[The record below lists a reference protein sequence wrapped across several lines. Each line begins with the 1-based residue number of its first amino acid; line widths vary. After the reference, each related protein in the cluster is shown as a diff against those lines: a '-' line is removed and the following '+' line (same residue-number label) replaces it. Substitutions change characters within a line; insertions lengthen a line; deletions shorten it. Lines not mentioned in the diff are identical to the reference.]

1 MMVPWIMTPLFKKL
15 LGMNWILLGVLAVLL
30 AGGAMIIYQA
40 THFRVDDPAIAMI
53 WRKHIQWGL
62 LGLVVFFA
70 AALIDYQWIRWGAI
84 PAYLA
89 GVAGLLAVQVAGVT
103 KGGVL
108 VNGKVT
114 GGNRSWLDLPGGF
127 SVQPSQLAIA
137 AGIVVLAF
145 VLGELHR
152 LHKWFRYHF
161 VRLAVAGVVTAV
173 PLAFVLAEGD
183 LGSAM
188 VWLPVFGAMVL
199 AGSIPFR
206 YLIAMGLAGAVALPW
221 LFFFGL
227 KDYQRDRILVPL
239 RMIQNKPVDYQKEG
253 YASINNVR
261 AIGSAGWEGKGV
273 DGSRMPVDPT
283 TGQRRKTIH
292 QLGYI
297 PKDTA
302 HNDYIF
308 TVFAEQ
314 QGFRGSLLLI
324 GLYALLV
331 FQCLFIAFCARDQT
345 GRLLVVG
352 VAALLFAHI
361 FENIGMQIQL
371 MPITGIPLP
380 FVSYGG
386 TFLIT
391 VMLLLGL
398 VQSVWVHR
406 HRALEE
412 ERERNRRPRRPLAPP
427 AAPQP
432 I

>member
-1 MMVPWIMTPLFKKL
+1 MTPLFKKL
-15 LGMNWILLGVLAVLL
+15 LGLNWILLAVMGVLLV
-30 AGGAMIIYQA
+30 GGALIIYYA
-40 THFRVDDPAIAMI
+40 THFRSDDLTIASI
-53 WRKHIQWGL
+53 WRRHIQWGL
-62 LGLVVFFA
+62 IGLAVFFA
-70 AALIDYQWIRWGAI
+70 AALIDYQWIRWGAL

-89 GVAGLLAVQVAGVT
+89 GVGGLAAVQLVGVV
-103 KGGVL
+103 KGGVMIK
-108 VNGKVT
+108 GKMT
-114 GGNRSWLDLPGGF
+114 GGNKSWIDLPGIG
-127 SVQPSQLAIA
+127 SVQPSQFAIA
-137 AGIVVLAF
+137 AGIIALAF

-152 LHKWFRYHF
+152 MHSWFRYHF
-161 VRLAVAGVVTAV
+161 VRLMVAGVVTSV
-173 PLAFVLAEGD
+173 PLAFVLKEGD
-183 LGSAM
+183 LGSAL
-188 VWLPVFGAMVL
+188 VWVPVFGAMLL

-206 YLIAMGLAGAVALPW
+206 YLIAMGLVGALALPW

-239 RMIQNKPVDYQKEG
+239 KMIQNKPVNYQVEG

-261 AIGSAGWEGKGV
+261 AIGSAGWEGKGA
-273 DGSRMPVDPT
+273 DGSRMPQDPA
-283 TGQRRKTIH
+283 TGERRKTIH

-314 QGFRGSLLLI
+314 QGFRGSLVLI
-324 GLYALLV
+324 GLFALLV
-331 FQCLFIAFCARDQT
+331 FQCIFIAFCSRDQT

-361 FENIGMQIQL
+361 FENIGMQVQL

-386 TFLIT
+386 TFLVT
-391 VMLLLGL
+391 VMFLLGL

-406 HRALEE
+406 HEALEE
-412 ERERNRRPRRPLAPP
+412 DRERDKHRRTRRPLAPSS
-427 AAPQP
+427 APQP

>member
-1 MMVPWIMTPLFKKL
+1 MTPLFKKL
-15 LGMNWILLGVLAVLL
+15 LGLNWILLAVMGVLLV
-30 AGGAMIIYQA
+30 GGALIIYNA
-40 THFRVDDPAIAMI
+40 THFRVDDPFIAMI

-62 LGLVVFFA
+62 IGMAVFFVA
-70 AALIDYQWIRWGAI
+70 SLIDYQWIKWGAV
-84 PAYLA
+84 PAFLA
-89 GVAGLLAVQVAGVT
+89 GVGGLLAVQAVGVV
-103 KGGVL
+103 KGAVM
-108 VNGKVT
+108 VNGKLS
-114 GGNRSWLDLPGGF
+114 GGNKSWIDLPGLG
-127 SVQPSQLAIA
+127 SVQPSQIAIA
-137 AGIVVLAF
+137 AGIITLAF

-152 LHKWFRYHF
+152 LHSWFRYHF
-161 VRLAVAGVVTAV
+161 VRLTVAGMVTAV
-173 PLAFVLAEGD
+173 PLAFVLKEGD
-183 LGSAM
+183 LGSAL
-188 VWLPVFGAMVL
+188 VWVPVFGAMLL

-206 YLIAMGLAGAVALPW
+206 YLIAMGLVGALALPW

-239 RMIQNKPVDYQKEG
+239 KMIQNKPVNYQQEG

-261 AIGSAGWEGKGV
+261 AIGSAGWEGKGA
-273 DGSRMPVDPT
+273 DGSRMPIDPT
-283 TGQRRKTIH
+283 TKERRKTIH

-314 QGFRGSLLLI
+314 QGFRGSLVLI
-324 GLYALLV
+324 GLFALLV
-331 FQCLFIAFCARDQT
+331 FQCIFIAFCSRDQT

-361 FENIGMQIQL
+361 FENIGMQVQL

-380 FVSYGG
+380 FISYGG
-386 TFLIT
+386 TFLVT
-391 VMLLLGL
+391 VMFLLGL

-406 HRALEE
+406 HVALEE
-412 ERERNRRPRRPLAPP
+412 DRDREKNRRPRRPLAPP
-427 AAPQP
+427 TAPQP

>member
-1 MMVPWIMTPLFKKL
+1 MTPLFKKL
-15 LGMNWILLGVLAVLL
+15 LGLNWILLAVMAVLL
-30 AGGAMIIYQA
+30 VGGALIIYHA
-40 THFRVDDPAIAMI
+40 THFRSDDASIAVI
-53 WRKHIQWGL
+53 WRKHIKWGL
-62 LGLVVFFA
+62 VGLTVFFA

-89 GVAGLLAVQVAGVT
+89 GLGGLAAVQVMGVV
-103 KGGVL
+103 KGGV
-108 VNGKVT
+108 VVAGKVT
-114 GGNRSWLDLPGGF
+114 GGNKSWIDLPGLG
-127 SVQPSQLAIA
+127 SVQPSQFAIA
-137 AGIVVLAF
+137 AGIIALAF

-152 LHKWFRYHF
+152 LHPWFRYHF
-161 VRLAVAGVVTAV
+161 VRLSVAGLVTAV
-173 PLAFVLAEGD
+173 PLALVLKEGD
-183 LGSAM
+183 LGSAL
-188 VWLPVFGAMVL
+188 VWVPVFGAMLL

-206 YLIAMGLAGAVALPW
+206 YLIAMGLIGALALPW

-239 RMIQNKPVDYQKEG
+239 KMIQNKPVNYQAEG

-261 AIGSAGWEGKGV
+261 AIGSAGWEGKGA
-273 DGSRMPVDPT
+273 DGSRMPIDPA

-324 GLYALLV
+324 GVYALLV
-331 FQCLFIAFCARDQT
+331 FQCIFIAFCSRDQT

-361 FENIGMQIQL
+361 FENIGMQVQL

-386 TFLIT
+386 TFLVT
-391 VMLLLGL
+391 VMFLLGL

-406 HRALEE
+406 HEALEE
-412 ERERNRRPRRPLAPP
+412 EREREKNRRPRRPLAPP
-427 AAPQP
+427 SAAQP

>member
-1 MMVPWIMTPLFKKL
+1 MTPLFKKL
-15 LGMNWILLGVLAVLL
+15 LGLNWILLAVMGVLLM
-30 AGGAMIIYQA
+30 GGALIIYHA
-40 THFRVDDPAIAMI
+40 THFRADDPGIAMI
-53 WRKHIQWGL
+53 WRRHIQWGL
-62 LGLVVFFA
+62 IGLAAFFA
-70 AALIDYQWIRWGAI
+70 AALIDYQWIRWGAL

-89 GVAGLLAVQVAGVT
+89 GIGGLVAVQVAGQV
-103 KGGVL
+103 KGGTKMGDKMV
-108 VNGKVT
+108 
-114 GGNRSWLDLPGGF
+114 GGNKSWLELPGNL
-127 SVQPSQLAIA
+127 SVQPSQFAIA
-137 AGIVVLAF
+137 AGIIALAF

-152 LHKWFRYHF
+152 RYKWFRYHF
-161 VRLAVAGVVTAV
+161 VRLMVAGVVTMV
-173 PLAFVLAEGD
+173 PLGFVLKEGD
-183 LGSAM
+183 LGSAL
-188 VWLPVFGAMVL
+188 VWVPVFGAMLL

-206 YLIAMGLAGAVALPW
+206 YLIAMGLVGALALPW

-239 RMIQNKPVDYQKEG
+239 KMIQGKPVNYQDEG

-261 AIGSAGWEGKGV
+261 AIGSAGWEGKGA
-273 DGSRMPVDPT
+273 DGSRMPTDPT
-283 TGQRRKTIH
+283 TGNRRKTIH

-314 QGFRGSLLLI
+314 QGFRGSLVLI
-324 GLYALLV
+324 GLFALLV

-361 FENIGMQIQL
+361 FENIGMQVQL

-391 VMLLLGL
+391 VMFLLGM

-406 HRALEE
+406 HEVLEE
-412 ERERNRRPRRPLAPP
+412 ERDRDKERRPRRPLAPP
-427 AAPQP
+427 STPQP

>member
-1 MMVPWIMTPLFKKL
+1 MMAAWIMTPLFKKL

-206 YLIAMGLAGAVALPW
+206 YLIAMWLAAAVALPW

-227 KDYQRDRILVPL
+227 KD
-239 RMIQNKPVDYQKEG
+239 
-253 YASINNVR
+253 
-261 AIGSAGWEGKGV
+261 
-273 DGSRMPVDPT
+273 
-283 TGQRRKTIH
+283 
-292 QLGYI
+292 
-297 PKDTA
+297 
-302 HNDYIF
+302 
-308 TVFAEQ
+308 
-314 QGFRGSLLLI
+314 
-324 GLYALLV
+324 
-331 FQCLFIAFCARDQT
+331 
-345 GRLLVVG
+345 
-352 VAALLFAHI
+352 
-361 FENIGMQIQL
+361 
-371 MPITGIPLP
+371 
-380 FVSYGG
+380 
-386 TFLIT
+386 
-391 VMLLLGL
+391 
-398 VQSVWVHR
+398 
-406 HRALEE
+406 
-412 ERERNRRPRRPLAPP
+412 
-427 AAPQP
+427 
-432 I
+432 

>member
-1 MMVPWIMTPLFKKL
+1 MTPLFKKL
-15 LGMNWILLGVLAVLL
+15 LGLNWILLAVMGVLLV
-30 AGGAMIIYQA
+30 AGALIIYHA
-40 THFRVDDPAIAMI
+40 THFRSDDAAIAGI
-53 WRKHIQWGL
+53 WRKHIKWGL
-62 LGLVVFFA
+62 LGLGVFFA

-89 GVAGLLAVQVAGVT
+89 GVAGLVAVQMFGAT
-103 KGGVL
+103 KGGVM
-108 VNGKVT
+108 VAGKLS
-114 GGNRSWLDLPGGF
+114 GGNRSWIDLPGGF
-127 SVQPSQLAIA
+127 SVQPSQFAIA
-137 AGIVVLAF
+137 AGIIALAF

-161 VRLAVAGVVTAV
+161 VRLSVAGVVTMV
-173 PLAFVLAEGD
+173 PLAFVLKEGD
-183 LGSAM
+183 LGSAL
-188 VWLPVFGAMVL
+188 VWIPVFGAMLL

-206 YLIAMGLAGAVALPW
+206 YLIAMGLVGAVALPW

-239 RMIQNKPVDYQKEG
+239 KMIQNKPVDYQKEG

-261 AIGSAGWEGKGV
+261 AIGSAGWEGKGA
-273 DGSRMPVDPT
+273 DGSRMPVDPA

-302 HNDYIF
+302 HNDYVF

-314 QGFRGSLLLI
+314 QGFRGSLVLI

-345 GRLLVVG
+345 GRLMVVG

-361 FENIGMQIQL
+361 FENIGMQVQL

-406 HRALEE
+406 HEALEE
-412 ERERNRRPRRPLAPP
+412 ERDREKNRRPRRPLAPATVP
-427 AAPQP
+427 PP
-432 I
+432 V